1 MLRMYSLV
9 FATCMFA
16 FAFDADAR
24 RQDAHHNMQC
34 QVYAVYL
41 CHANICSAGN
51 HSLLVYC

>member
-24 RQDAHHNMQC
+24 RQDAHHNMQGLIKELARVPC
-34 QVYAVYL
+34 RPL
-41 CHANICSAGN
+41 G
-51 HSLLVYC
+51 LLQC